1 MDQGLLQ
8 FCILET
14 RVKHFLYLKYELSR
28 LLGCEVDLVNSRN
41 VLPIFKESIDK
52 EGIAL

>member
-1 MDQGLLQ
+1 MKDL
-8 FCILET
+8 
-14 RVKHFLYLKYELSR
+14 R

-52 EGIAL
+52 EGIALWGLNSNY